1 MRVLIVDDEEIIRE
15 GLAQVISW
23 CELGLE
29 LLQPAASGEE
39 ALQRI
44 EQECPSI
51 LMTDIRMNGISGL
64 QLCEQ
69 AKTILPDLE
78 VIILSGYDD
87 FSYAQT
93 AIRQGVTDYLL
104 KTSPPEDIIRTV
116 LEAKRRIMERWAEK
130 GRDVLQAR
138 EDFERKWV
146 KWIVHGEVTEGTI
159 GSLTGGLPEDKII
172 DHFSSGCKVFILEAS
187 GWNGPNYSSRLLLF
201 ALRNL
206 LQDLVPSCIYLIHQ
220 QALVG
225 LIPAYDAQDLP
236 RYGSWSRLLERAE
249 SLLKCSIRMAA
260 GSSVANL
267 EKAHVSYEEAAC
279 ALRYFPLLPDKII
292 HYLDIEH
299 RRGGKNIISPE
310 EENQLGVILLDN
322 DPVALKAWTAQLYEN
337 LIMDPECTFETTMAC
352 LRSAAVAGHRWMD
365 RTFRMLGS
373 EGEIHI
379 DSSLEADGNGFIPEG
394 ALFRYLHAIMSS
406 YHSQVSQG
414 PESHVDRAK
423 AFMESVSLREVN
435 LQHVANHLHLHPG
448 HLSELFKKVTG
459 RSFVEFV
466 TELRMKKA
474 EELLSVSPAKLS
486 EIALLIGYE
495 DVKYFSRLFKKHY
508 GLTPSDYREN
518 RSSI

>member
-1 MRVLIVDDEEIIRE
+1 MKVLVVDDEEIIRE
-15 GLAQVISW
+15 GLACVISW
-23 CELGLE
+23 SELGLE

-39 ALQRI
+39 ALLRL
-44 EQECPSI
+44 EQERPSI
-51 LMTDIRMNGISGL
+51 LLTDIRMNGISGL

-93 AIRQGVTDYLL
+93 AIRQGVSDYLL

-116 LEAKRRIMERWAEK
+116 LEAKRRITERWAEK
-130 GRDVLQAR
+130 GKDVQQAR
-138 EDFERKWV
+138 EEFERKCIR
-146 KWIVHGEVTEGTI
+146 WIIHGDVTEGI
-159 GSLTGGLPEDKII
+159 ESLTSGLPVNKIK
-172 DHFSSGCKVFILEAS
+172 DHSSLGCKVFILEAS
-187 GWNGPNYSSRLLLF
+187 GWNGPNYSSTLLLF

-206 LQDLVPSCIYLIHQ
+206 LQDLLPSCIYLIHQ
-220 QALVG
+220 QALIC
-225 LIPAYDAQDLP
+225 LFPADYGPELP
-236 RYGSWSRLLERAE
+236 RYGTWSRLLERVE
-249 SLLKCSIRMAA
+249 SLLKCTIRLAA
-260 GSSVANL
+260 GRSVADL
-267 EKAHVSYEEAAC
+267 EDAHESYEDAAY
-279 ALRYFPLLPDKII
+279 ALRYFPLLDDKII
-292 HYLDIEH
+292 DYSDIVH
-299 RRGGKNIISPE
+299 RKGGKNIISPE
-310 EENQLGVILLDN
+310 EENRLGVILLDN
-322 DPVALKAWTAQLYEN
+322 DPVALKAWTSQLYEN
-337 LIMDPECTFETTMAC
+337 LIMDPECTFETTLAC

-373 EGEIHI
+373 DGEIHI
-379 DSSLEADGNGFIPEG
+379 DSSLDADRDGFIREG
-394 ALFRYLHAIMSS
+394 TLFRYLHAIMSG
-406 YHSQVSQG
+406 YHAQVSQG

-423 AFMESVSLREVN
+423 AFMETVSLREVN

-466 TELRMKKA
+466 TDLRMKKA

-508 GLTPSDYREN
+508 GLTPSDYREM